1 MPILLIVIA
10 VLKTHQ
16 WKTKI
21 ISKKLKALSAHLRL
35 KLFNK
40 RNKYIKIRIILLGSY
55 INKLSEIEHS
65 LFVRQENPDATLSLN
80 TLTVFSVTI
89 GNEILT

>member
-1 MPILLIVIA
+1 MSDLV
-10 VLKTHQ
+10 
-16 WKTKI
+16 
-21 ISKKLKALSAHLRL
+21 
-35 KLFNK
+35 
-40 RNKYIKIRIILLGSY
+40 LGSY

-65 LFVRQENPDATLSLN
+65 LFVRQENPDAMLLLN